1 VVPYFEFV
9 WTDEIVEH
17 LAEHGVNQQEFE
29 QVVSNPDRVGLSRST
44 GRPCCW
50 GETTEGRQL
59 FCVYEYLDDMT
70 IIPVTA
76 YSVSD

>member
-1 VVPYFEFV
+1 MPSFEFL
-9 WTDEIVEH
+9 WTDEILEH
-17 LAEHGVNQQEFE
+17 LAEHDVNQNEFE
-29 QVVSNPDRVGLSRST
+29 QVVSNPNRVGLSRST

-50 GETTEGRQL
+50 GATTGGRQL
-59 FCVYEYLDDMT
+59 FCVYEYLDDIT

>member
-1 VVPYFEFV
+1 M
-9 WTDEIVEH
+9 WTDEILEH
-17 LAEHGVNQQEFE
+17 LAEHGVSQREFE
-29 QVVSNPDRVGLSRST
+29 QVVSNPNRIGSSRSS

-50 GETTEGRQL
+50 GETAKGREL

-70 IIPVTA
+70 VIPVTA